1 MKQEINS
8 QHINTKTKV
17 EKQLNA

>member
-1 MKQEINS
+1 MTQEINS